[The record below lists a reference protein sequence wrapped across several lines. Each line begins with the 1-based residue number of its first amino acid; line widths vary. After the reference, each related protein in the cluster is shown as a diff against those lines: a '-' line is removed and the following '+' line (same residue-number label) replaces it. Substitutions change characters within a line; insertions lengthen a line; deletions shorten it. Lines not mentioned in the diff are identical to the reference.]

1 MLKSVKALLK
11 FLERQ
16 SPALALAYVVAG
28 VLFLALSTHWLFA
41 SALGAPVD
49 AKTLVIAGLV
59 TLVVSAPIV
68 AMAQGLINR
77 ISSSR
82 IMLKALVNEVVVA
95 RDDALR
101 ANSFKSQ
108 FLANLSH
115 ELRTPLNAII
125 GFSQLLEKQ
134 THGPLGDA
142 RYLGYIGDINLGGQ
156 HLLDLVNDILALA
169 KLESGTATADDH
181 TETEVDEVVSDALHL
196 MMPIAARRGVSLG
209 LTGAPADC
217 KLVIGERML
226 RQIILNILSN
236 AIKFTAEGGIVRLS
250 AENHTNGDFS
260 LRFHD
265 TGVGMSKEDIMV
277 ALTPFG
283 QVRNQNPHLSQDQ
296 GTGLGLPLV
305 KAMMELQ
312 QGELIIDSLPGDGT
326 IVSLNF
332 PASRVL
338 RTSSLRLVNTH

>member
-1 MLKSVKALLK
+1 M
-11 FLERQ
+11 
-16 SPALALAYVVAG
+16 
-28 VLFLALSTHWLFA
+28 
-41 SALGAPVD
+41 GAPVD
-49 AKTLVIAGLV
+49 AKTFVVAGLV
-59 TLVVSAPIV
+59 TLAVSAPII
-68 AMAQGLINR
+68 AMAQRLINR

-82 IMLKALVNEVVVA
+82 IMLKALVNEVVIA
-95 RDDALR
+95 RDEALR

-142 RYLGYIGDINLGGQ
+142 RYLGYIGDINLGSQ

-181 TETEVDEVVSDALHL
+181 AEAEVDEIVSDAMHL
-196 MMPIAARRGVSLG
+196 MMPIAERRGVSLG
-209 LTGAPADC
+209 MTGAPADC

-250 AENHTNGDFS
+250 AENHVNGDFS
-260 LRFHD
+260 LHIHD
-265 TGVGMSKEDIMV
+265 TGVGMSREDIMV

-283 QVRNQNPHLSQDQ
+283 QVRNQNPHISQEQ
-296 GTGLGLPLV
+296 GTGLGLSLV

-326 IVSLNF
+326 IVSLTF
-332 PASRVL
+332 PAVRVL
-338 RTSSLRLVNTH
+338 RSSSPRLVNTH